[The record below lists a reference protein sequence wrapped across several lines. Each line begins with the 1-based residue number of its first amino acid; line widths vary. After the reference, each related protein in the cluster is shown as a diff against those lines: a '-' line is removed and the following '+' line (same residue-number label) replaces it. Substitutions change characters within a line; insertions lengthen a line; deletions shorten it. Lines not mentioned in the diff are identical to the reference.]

1 MLRRSPFVAAVSPP
15 SKAPL
20 NPATARLLAERHRI
34 LARARRQQ
42 LGFWRS
48 LGRSNRLFP
57 RKLIV
62 TREGK
67 WIIGITLLLGAGAV
81 NTGNNLLY
89 LVLSLCISVIS
100 VSGILSELNLKG
112 VAVQRHYPTELTLGE
127 AMPLR
132 LEVQNDKGRSALHI
146 EVGELVDDA
155 DVEARPG
162 YLLQLAPHE
171 KGQAFAQLRAL
182 RRGPIA
188 TVGLQI
194 TTGYPFG
201 FARKVRLY
209 DTPAYLLSLPNVA
222 HVDLPRLGAPARGS
236 LDLGRKAGQGDAFR
250 ALRDARAGDSLRDIH
265 WKVSARRERLIARE
279 WEADASRLCL
289 VRFVHVAPEPDS
301 DVGSL
306 DGACATVA
314 GLCAALLNAGLSVGL
329 ETLRGQVT
337 ASLETTANSEQLLRI
352 RRHLAQLTLADR
364 RPPASWPVPDEEWAE
379 LAQRADATAA
389 EIARGAPLSWP
400 EGLQRM
406 SAELFIVGFASRP
419 EVRVAAPAHVQ
430 VLLAPDGTIASVLR
444 PDARTLGAA

>member
-1 MLRRSPFVAAVSPP
+1 MPRRFPFAAAPSPST
-15 SKAPL
+15 
-20 NPATARLLAERHRI
+20 TAGGQTRERLIRERHRV

-89 LVLSLCISVIS
+89 LVLSLCISVIA
-100 VSGILSELNLKG
+100 VSGILSEWNLQG
-112 VAVQRHYPTELTLGE
+112 VSVRRHFPAELTLGE

-132 LEVQNDKGRSALHI
+132 LEVHNGKRRSALHI
-146 EVGELVDDA
+146 EVGELVDDPSL
-155 DVEARPG
+155 EARPG
-162 YLLQLAPHE
+162 YLLQLAPRE
-171 KGQAFAQLRAL
+171 VGQAFAQLRAM

-194 TTGYPFG
+194 ATAYPFG
-201 FARKVRLY
+201 FARKVRLH
-209 DTPAYLLSLPNVA
+209 DTPAFLLSLPNVA
-222 HVDLPRLGAPARGS
+222 HVDMPRLGMHARGT

-279 WEADASRLCL
+279 WEAEASRLCL
-289 VRFVHVAPEPDS
+289 VRFVNVAPDADS
-301 DVGSL
+301 DVTSL

-314 GLCAALLNAGLSVGL
+314 GFCAAMLNSGLSVGL
-329 ETLRGQVT
+329 ETLHGHVS
-337 ASLETTANSEQLLRI
+337 AALETAHSSEQLLRI

-364 RPPASWPVPDEEWAE
+364 HPPASWPVSDQEWVD
-379 LAQRADATAA
+379 LALRADAIAA
-389 EIARGAPLSWP
+389 EIALGATVSWP
-400 EGLQRM
+400 RGRQRLP
-406 SAELFIVGFASRP
+406 AEQYV
-419 EVRVAAPAHVQ
+419 VRFGARSDVHVAVFGHVE
-430 VLLAPDGTIASVLR
+430 VLLAADGAIAAVLR
-444 PDARTLGAA
+444 PDARGQGAA